1 MIFNKYNLVMNEF
14 IKTIPDKYYM
24 FVITKCCGFEELVIV
39 LKSSTVGE
47 LQKTLI
53 DSVGSMLYRHIYFKN
68 KNNNDSEERLYFDNT
83 NINTLQLVSDFIKN
97 LRLVYTIDECP
108 YSVYQLYYDY
118 ECFCQPLTINNVV
131 ETNENMDIYENEL
144 SSTNN
149 IIEPAPPATPREL
162 IREFQEINVNTN
174 SNFVLEPLQIP
185 ENIELEELEYCLR
198 PPCLRREVT
207 VLPRVSE
214 TETVTSSY
222 NCFSYDLDYI
232 V

>member
-1 MIFNKYNLVMNEF
+1 MIFNKYNHVMNEF
-14 IKTIPDKYYM
+14 IKTIPNKYYM

-53 DSVGSMLYRHIYFKN
+53 DSVGSMLYSHIYFKN
-68 KNNNDSEERLYFDNT
+68 KNNNNSEERLYFDNT

-97 LRLVYTIDECP
+97 LALVYTVNECP

-118 ECFCQPLTINNVV
+118 ECYCRPLNINNGV
-131 ETNENMDIYENEL
+131 ETNENMDIYDNEL
-144 SSTNN
+144 FSINN
-149 IIEPAPPATPREL
+149 RIEPTPPATPREI
-162 IREFQEINVNTN
+162 IRESQET
-174 SNFVLEPLQIP
+174 SNILLEPLQISD
-185 ENIELEELEYCLR
+185 NIELEELEYSLR
-198 PPCLRREVT
+198 RPCLQRQVT
-207 VLPRVSE
+207 FLPRVCE
-214 TETVTSSY
+214 NETVTSSY